1 MESEVIDRGESILEK
16 LKALDISSFT
26 FMDVIYIAGVIALI
40 ILALKVV
47 GKLAKGVFL
56 VLAILLLL
64 YWLYTLGFFRM

>member
-1 MESEVIDRGESILEK
+1 MESEVIARGESILEK